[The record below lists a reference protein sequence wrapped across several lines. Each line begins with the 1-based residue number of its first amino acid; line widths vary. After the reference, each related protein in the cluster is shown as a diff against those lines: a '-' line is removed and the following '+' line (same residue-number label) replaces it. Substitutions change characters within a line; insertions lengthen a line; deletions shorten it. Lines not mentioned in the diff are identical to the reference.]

1 MTTAV
6 ATPVHVRPTAR
17 RTSPSLPTAIWLEVR
32 KSLSTRSGLALV
44 LAATL
49 IAPAAIAIAAGTA
62 SEPLDNVLGPLVVT
76 GMLSALVLVS
86 LGVLSTAGEWS
97 HGSVQT
103 TFLLEPRRGRVMA
116 TKSAAVALMGAAIAV
131 VGSGLS
137 ALLLLVMEPSA
148 SWDGGVRAIGMVAMA
163 GAVFAL
169 IGAGVGAAVG
179 NTPGALTG
187 IYLLDLGV
195 LPVLQVVKPEIADK
209 IDPGNAVLSLAQ
221 GDHTALS
228 ITILAVWVGVAL
240 VAGTVMSRR
249 RQVQ

>member
-6 ATPVHVRPTAR
+6 ATSVHVRPTAR

-44 LAATL
+44 AAATL

-62 SEPLDNVLGPLVVT
+62 SEPLANVLGPLVVT

-116 TKSAAVALMGAAIAV
+116 TKSAAAALMGAVIAV

-148 SWDGGVRAIGMVAMA
+148 SWDGGLRAIGMVAVA

-187 IYLLDLGV
+187 FYLVELGL
-195 LPVLQVVKPEIADK
+195 LPALQVFKPEVADK

-221 GDHTALS
+221 GDHTAQS

-240 VAGTVMSRR
+240 IAGTVMSRR